1 MRMTKY
7 FSLVSFLVA
16 AALLL
21 AENKTLA
28 QGYYFYNNGY
38 YESQTVIEGG
48 ISLGMVNGM
57 TDVGGSKRGRAN
69 TGPVGDFTFM
79 KSNLSGGIFVNA
91 TYKDFIAARLDFSIG
106 QIEAADSNLKGTTN
120 KFAEGRYVRNLSF
133 RTNIFEIGAGVEL
146 HPLMMFDYTER
157 EPPRFS
163 PYVFA
168 GFSWMKF
175 NPKANL
181 NGIWYELEPLRL
193 EGQGFAEYPDRKR
206 YRRNTFGVPYGIG
219 IRYEASE
226 FLNVRLE
233 ATRHMLFT
241 DYLDDVSQENWVD
254 PALFYKY
261 LSPSQAVIATQLYNR
276 STIIN
281 PPRNTRPRGKSASND
296 AYWGIVIKLGINI
309 NRVRNS
315 MGFGGARSG
324 GGNTSSG
331 RRARIKCP
339 STIL

>member
-1 MRMTKY
+1 MRMTKH

-21 AENKTLA
+21 TGNKTLA

-48 ISLGMVNGM
+48 ISVGMINGM
-57 TDVGGSKRGRAN
+57 TDIGGSKKGRAN
-69 TGPVGDFTFM
+69 SGPVGDFTF
-79 KSNLSGGIFVNA
+79 KESNLSAGLYVNA
-91 TYKDFIAARLDFSIG
+91 TYKDFIAARLDFSFG
-106 QIEAADSNLKGTTN
+106 RVEAADSNLKGTTN

-146 HPLMMFDYTER
+146 HPLMMRDYIDK
-157 EPPRFS
+157 EPPRLS
-163 PYVFA
+163 PYVF
-168 GFSWMKF
+168 GGISWIKF
-175 NPKANL
+175 NPKAYL
-181 NGIWYELEPLRL
+181 NGVWYELEPLRL
-193 EGQGFAEYPDRKR
+193 EGQGFSEYPDRKR
-206 YRRNTFGVPYGIG
+206 YKRNSFAVPYGVG
-219 IRYEASE
+219 VRYEATQ

-233 ATRHMLFT
+233 VAKHSLFT
-241 DYLDDVSQENWVD
+241 DYLDDVSQENWID

-261 LSPSQAVIATQLYNR
+261 LSPGQAAVASQLYNR
-276 STIIN
+276 STVIN
-281 PPRNTRPRGKSASND
+281 PPRNTRPRGKSNEND
-296 AYWGIVIKLGINI
+296 AYWNVVIKLGINI

-324 GGNTSSG
+324 GGNTSGG
-331 RRARIKCP
+331 RRAKIKCP